1 MHRRKWSIAAI
12 IIPVVALVGWLS
24 VRETRDR
31 INKQRAYP
39 VIRELGG
46 RIGSLTPPIPF
57 SGSELRIEFHN
68 TRFKTGDFERL
79 SVLEPLTSKHWV
91 GVMFKDTNLSRRD
104 IIELR
109 TVLPNCYIVRVVDG
123 ERQDDR

>member
-1 MHRRKWSIAAI
+1 MRCRKRI
-12 IIPVVALVGWLS
+12 IVATILVTVFVGWLA
-24 VRETRDR
+24 VRETKDR

-46 RIGSLTPPIPF
+46 RIGSLIPSIPF
-57 SGSELRIEFHN
+57 CGSELRIEFHN
-68 TRFKTGDFERL
+68 TQFNNGDLKRL
-79 SVLEPLTSKHWV
+79 SLLEPLTSKHWV

-104 IIELR
+104 IVDLR
-109 TVLPNCYIVRVVDG
+109 AMLPNGHLFRVVDG

>member
-1 MHRRKWSIAAI
+1 MLRRKLKIAA
-12 IIPVVALVGWLS
+12 IIPVVALVVWLT
-24 VRETRDR
+24 VRETMDR
-31 INKQRAYP
+31 FNKQRAYP

-68 TRFKTGDFERL
+68 TRFEAGDLERL
-79 SVLEPLTSKHWV
+79 SVLELLTSKHWV
-91 GVMFKDTNLSRRD
+91 GVMFKDTNMSRD
-104 IIELR
+104 DLIELR
-109 TVLPNCYIVRVVDG
+109 TLLPNCHVFRIVDG

>member
-1 MHRRKWSIAAI
+1 MRRRKWIIAAT
-12 IIPVVALVGWLS
+12 IPAVVFVGWLA
-24 VRETRDR
+24 VRETQDR

-39 VIRELGG
+39 VIRDLGG

-68 TRFKTGDFERL
+68 TEFRNGDLERL
-79 SVLEPLTSKHWV
+79 SVLEPLTSKHCV
-91 GVMFKDTNLSRRD
+91 GVMFKDTNVSRRD

-109 TVLPNCYIVRVVDG
+109 AMLPKCLIFRVVDG
-123 ERQDDR
+123 EGQDDL